1 MTAPDRRQFLQ
12 GAGGGLAAT
21 ALVPDLELLSKRW
34 RAPSSVSVGLVG
46 AGRQGRAILGELSG
60 IDGVEV
66 AAVCDVVEGRL
77 QSGLRRVKG
86 AEGFAAHREMLER
99 KPDLDAV
106 IVATPTHLHKEVAL
120 DAVAAG
126 KHVYC
131 EAPMAH
137 TEDDCRAIA
146 AAARGSERVFAVGY
160 QARSNPVYTLARSF
174 ARSGSLRDLISMR
187 AQYHRKTSWR
197 TPAST
202 PELERALN
210 WRLDPATSLGLVGEL
225 GSHQLDTFH
234 YFLGRYPVEA
244 RGRGAILMY
253 DDGRGVDDT
262 VHVDLAFDG
271 GELLSYS
278 ATLASSYEG
287 RYELLVGS
295 MATFKL
301 AWSHGWM
308 FKEADAPTQGWEVY
322 ANRQHFH
329 NDEGITLI
337 ADATQLASQGKLK
350 EGVGL
355 PDSSLYY
362 ALEAFLKS
370 ATEGTDVACGAGD
383 GLRTTIVAIRAA
395 GAVASGEPRTI
406 DPEALKEG

>member
-1 MTAPDRRQFLQ
+1 M
-12 GAGGGLAAT
+12 GGMAAT
-21 ALVPDLELLSKRW
+21 AIVPELELLTRRW
-34 RAPSSVSVGLVG
+34 RAPTSMSIGLVG
-46 AGRQGRAILGELSG
+46 AGRQGRAILGELATFE
-60 IDGVEV
+60 GVEV
-66 AAVCDVVEGRL
+66 VAVCDVVEGRMK
-77 QSGLRRVKG
+77 SGLRRVKG
-86 AEGFAAHREMLER
+86 AEGFATHREMLDKRPE
-99 KPDLDAV
+99 LDAV
-106 IVATPTHLHKEVAL
+106 VVATPTHLHRQVAL

-131 EAPMAH
+131 EAPLAH

-146 AAARGSERVFAVGY
+146 AAARGGDRVFAVGY
-160 QARSNPVYTLARSF
+160 QARSNPVYTLARTF
-174 ARSGSLRDLISMR
+174 ARSGSLRDLIAMR

-202 PELERALN
+202 PELEKALN
-210 WRLDPATSLGLVGEL
+210 WQLDPDVSLGLLGEF

-234 YFLGRYPVEA
+234 YFLGRYPVEVS
-244 RGRGAILMY
+244 GRGSILMY
-253 DDGRGVDDT
+253 DDGRGVADT
-262 VHVDLAFDG
+262 VHADLVFDG

-278 ATLASSYEG
+278 ATLANSYEG

-295 MATFKL
+295 MASFKL

-329 NDEGITLI
+329 NDAGITLI

-355 PDSSLYY
+355 PYSSLYY
-362 ALEAFLKS
+362 ALEAFLQS
-370 ATEGTDVACGAGD
+370 ASEGADVACGVGD

-395 GAVASGEPRTI
+395 RAVASGETQAI
-406 DPEALKEG
+406 EPEALKDR

>member
-1 MTAPDRRQFLQ
+1 MTDPDRRQFLQ
-12 GAGGGLAAT
+12 GAAGSVAA
-21 ALVPDLELLSKRW
+21 AAIVPDLETLSKRW
-34 RAPSSVSVGLVG
+34 RAPAAMTVGLVG
-46 AGRQGRAILGELSG
+46 AGRQGRAILGELAT
-60 IDGVEV
+60 IEGVEV
-66 AAVCDVVEGRL
+66 VAVCDVVEGRL
-77 QSGLRRVKG
+77 SSGLRRVKG
-86 AEGFAAHREMLER
+86 AEGFATHQELLEK

-106 IVATPTHLHKEVAL
+106 IVATPTHLHRQVAV

-131 EAPMAH
+131 EAPLAH

-146 AAARGSERVFAVGY
+146 AAARDSDKVFAVGY

-174 ARSGSLRDLISMR
+174 ARSGSLRDLIAMR

-202 PELERALN
+202 PELEQALN
-210 WRLDPATSLGLVGEL
+210 WQLDPEVSLGLVGEF

-234 YFLGRYPVEA
+234 YFLGRYPVQA
-244 RGRGAILMY
+244 SGRGSIRLY
-253 DDGRGVDDT
+253 DDGRAVDDT
-262 VHVDLAFDG
+262 VHADLVFDE

-278 ATLASSYEG
+278 ATLANSYEG
-287 RYELLVGS
+287 QYELLVGS
-295 MATFKL
+295 MASFKL

-329 NDEGITLI
+329 NDAGITLI

-355 PDSSLYY
+355 PNTSLYY

-370 ATEGTDVACGAGD
+370 AAEGADVACGIGD
-383 GLRTTIVAIRAA
+383 GLRTTVVAIRAA
-395 GAVASGEPRTI
+395 RAVATGEPQAI
-406 DPEALKEG
+406 EPESLKDE